1 MTLRSMK
8 NPLFYRFSQFIAFI
22 MGARVFVTLLL
33 TFALYV
39 STFFLFNQEESLR
52 NFVFDFRVHGII
64 FCTVLS
70 ILAGGIINQFYDRE
84 KDQITKPFRTR
95 VQNFLKQKYFLY
107 AYIALNIFSLGIA
120 GMISIRVFFFFLI
133 YQFLMWFYSHKLS
146 KLLII
151 NNLTFVS
158 LSLYPF
164 FGMLFYY
171 KTFSVPIFLMSIF
184 IFLMLLI
191 IDVLKDTLTKNADK
205 VFGYFTIPNYFSSTI
220 SRTIIVILLILVQIC
235 SGLII
240 WKMGLNS
247 IMSYYFAASIF
258 IQIIS
263 VFLVLDKARYSKFA
277 NLNMLRSWI
286 FIGIISMLAN
296 GIHQHYFL

>member
-1 MTLRSMK
+1 MK
-8 NPLFYRFSQFIAFI
+8 NPLFYRFSQFIAFL
-22 MGARVFVTLLL
+22 MGARVFVALLL

-52 NFVFDFRVHGII
+52 NFVFDFKVHGII
-64 FCTVLS
+64 LCCILS

-84 KDQITKPFRTR
+84 KDRVTKPFRTR

-107 AYIALNIFSLGIA
+107 AYIVLNTFSLGIA
-120 GMISIRVFFFFLI
+120 GIISMRVFFFFLI

-171 KTFSVPIFLMSIF
+171 KTFSLQIFLMSIF
-184 IFLMLLI
+184 IFVMLLI

-205 VFGYFTIPNYFSSTI
+205 IFGYYTIPNYFSSAI
-220 SRTIIVILLILVQIC
+220 SRTVIVILLIFAQVS

-240 WKMGLNS
+240 LKMGLHS

-258 IQIIS
+258 IQIIA
-263 VFLVLDKARYSKFA
+263 VFLVLNQTKYSKFA
-277 NLNMLRSWI
+277 NLNMLRIWI
-286 FIGIISMLAN
+286 FVGIISMLAN
-296 GIHQHYFL
+296 GINQYYFF

>member
-1 MTLRSMK
+1 MK

-64 FCTVLS
+64 FCTILS
-70 ILAGGIINQFYDRE
+70 VLAGGIINQFYDLE
-84 KDQITKPFRTR
+84 KDQVTKPFRTR
-95 VQNFLKQKYFLY
+95 VQYFLKQKYFLY
-107 AYIALNIFSLGIA
+107 AYIALNVFSLGIA

-171 KTFSVPIFLMSIF
+171 KTFSLLIFCMSIF

-205 VFGYFTIPNYFSSTI
+205 VFGYFTIPNYFSSTTSI
-220 SRTIIVILLILVQIC
+220 AIIVFLLVGAQIS

-240 WKMGLNS
+240 WKMGLHS
-247 IMSYYFAASIF
+247 IMSYYFAASII

-263 VFLVLDKARYSKFA
+263 VFLVLNKAKYSKFA
-277 NLNMLRSWI
+277 NLNMLRIWI
-286 FIGIISMLAN
+286 FVGIIAMLAN
-296 GIHQHYFL
+296 GIRQYYFF

>member
-1 MTLRSMK
+1 MK
-8 NPLFYRFSQFIAFI
+8 NPFSYRFSQFIAFI

-52 NFVFDFRVHGII
+52 NFVFDFKVHGII
-64 FCTVLS
+64 FCSVLS

-107 AYIALNIFSLGIA
+107 AYIVLNVLSLGIA

-171 KTFSVPIFLMSIF
+171 KTFSILIFLMSIF
-184 IFLMLLI
+184 IFLMLLV
-191 IDVLKDTLTKNADK
+191 IDILKDTLTKNADK
-205 VFGYFTIPNYFSSTI
+205 VFGYFTIPNYFSSTT
-220 SRTIIVILLILVQIC
+220 SRTIIIILLIFSQIS
-235 SGLII
+235 SGLIT
-240 WKMGLNS
+240 WKMGLHS

-258 IQIIS
+258 IQIVS
-263 VFLVLDKARYSKFA
+263 VFLVLNKVRYSKFA

-296 GIHQHYFL
+296 GIHQYYFF